1 MLTKYQIFVSSTY
14 RDLVEERNAI
24 MRSILDLG
32 QIPAGME
39 SFLAA
44 DEEQLSYIKK
54 IIDECDYYMVIIAGR
69 YGSLDA
75 NGVGYTEREYD
86 YAVESGKVILGFI
99 HEDPMQLTAAKNE
112 VDPLLKEK
120 LEAFREKVKKNRL
133 VSFWNT
139 AQEVEL
145 AAIKSLSKAM
155 QQQPSVG
162 WVRGNLVAR
171 EDVLLQINQLRT
183 ENDDLKQKLKDA
195 LAAASPMFTDVAGL
209 NENVVISY
217 TGRDSR
223 VSLINRKIT
232 VKWGDIFLYIAP
244 NLTAPAQALSI
255 NLFLKHFIY
264 HNIERLT
271 NLTPNPG
278 DCNSVRIQFE
288 ALGLI
293 RCFTSESTG
302 GGVSAFVQ
310 LTPLGT
316 KSMIELGVA
325 RTAKT
330 CAEV

>member
-1 MLTKYQIFVSSTY
+1 MLTKYQVFVSSTY

-54 IIDECDYYMVIIAGR
+54 IIDECDYYIVIIAGR
-69 YGSLDA
+69 YGSMDA

-86 YAVESGKVILGFI
+86 YAVESGKVVLGFI

-112 VDPLLKEK
+112 VDLLLKQK

-133 VSFWNT
+133 VSFWST
-139 AQEVEL
+139 AQELEL

-162 WVRGNLVAR
+162 WVRGDLVAR

-183 ENDDLKQKLKDA
+183 ENDELRQKLNDA
-195 LAAASPMFTDVAGL
+195 LAASSPILTDVAGL
-209 NENVVISY
+209 DENFILSY
-217 TGRDSR
+217 TGQSSNAGFVNRR
-223 VSLINRKIT
+223 VS
-232 VKWGDIFLYIAP
+232 VKWRDLFLYISH
-244 NLTAPAQALSI
+244 NITAPLNISSI
-255 NLFLKHFIY
+255 NSLVSLFIF
-264 HNIERLT
+264 HNIERLS
-271 NLTPNPG
+271 NLNPSPG

-293 RCFTSESTG
+293 RCFTGESTG

-325 RTAKT
+325 RTAKNS
-330 CAEV
+330 AEV